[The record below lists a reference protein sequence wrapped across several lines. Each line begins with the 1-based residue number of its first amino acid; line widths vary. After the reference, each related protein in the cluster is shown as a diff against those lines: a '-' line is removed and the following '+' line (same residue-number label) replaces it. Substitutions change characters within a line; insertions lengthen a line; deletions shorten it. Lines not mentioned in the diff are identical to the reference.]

1 MLGSITFVVVGLLL
15 ALNKWLG
22 LRDIL
27 HSVDDVNSGVVFLFL
42 LCDTRTSEFSI
53 ILRNFY
59 IAIA

>member
-27 HSVDDVNSGVVFLFL
+27 HSVDDINSGDVILFL

-53 ILRNFY
+53 IVTKFHDCR
-59 IAIA
+59 